1 MHPEK
6 LGTRIRTYRENQE
19 LSRADLAQRADLDEA
34 FVAALEEDNIAPS
47 LGPLIRLARALGV
60 RLGTFMD
67 DDACQDICVT
77 RKADRQ
83 NTASIHTASVSPTRN
98 AKGKGLVFHSLGAGK
113 TDRHMEPFYIE
124 IHPNENGMAE
134 GEEPLSSHEGEEF
147 IAVLSGKV
155 LFVHGKD
162 RYVLEEGDSIYFN
175 SIVPHYVGSGGDETA
190 TIHAV
195 LYLPC

>member
-19 LSRADLAQRADLDEA
+19 LSRAELAQRAELDEL
-34 FVAALEEDNIAPS
+34 FIAALEEDNIAPS
-47 LGPLIRLARALGV
+47 LGPLIRVARALGV

-67 DDACQDICVT
+67 DDACHDLCIT
-77 RKADRQ
+77 RKAERQ
-83 NTASIHTASVSPTRN
+83 NLASIHTTTVSPTRN
-98 AKGKGLVFHSLGAGK
+98 VKGKGLVFHSLGAAK
-113 TDRHMEPFYIE
+113 TDRHMEPFFIE
-124 IHPNENGMAE
+124 INPMDEPYAE
-134 GEEPLSSHEGEEF
+134 GAEPLSSHEGEEF

-162 RYVLEEGDSIYFN
+162 RYLLEEGDSIYYN
-175 SIVPHYVGSGGDETA
+175 SIVPHYVGSGGSETA

>member
-6 LGTRIRTYRENQE
+6 LGTRIRKYRENQE
-19 LSRADLAQRADLDEA
+19 LSRADLAQRAELDEE
-34 FVAALEEDNIAPS
+34 FVAGLEDDNIAPS
-47 LGPLIRLARALGV
+47 LGPLIRIARALGV

-83 NTASIHTASVSPTRN
+83 HAASIHTTSVSPTRN
-98 AKGKGLVFHSLGAGK
+98 DKSEGMVFHSLGAGK

-124 IHPNENGMAE
+124 INPLKTPLAE
-134 GEEPLSSHEGEEF
+134 GKEPLSSHEGEEF
-147 IAVLSGKV
+147 IAVLSGSV

-162 RYVLEEGDSIYFN
+162 RYLLEEGDSIYFN
-175 SIVPHYVGSGGDETA
+175 SIVPHYVGPGGDETA